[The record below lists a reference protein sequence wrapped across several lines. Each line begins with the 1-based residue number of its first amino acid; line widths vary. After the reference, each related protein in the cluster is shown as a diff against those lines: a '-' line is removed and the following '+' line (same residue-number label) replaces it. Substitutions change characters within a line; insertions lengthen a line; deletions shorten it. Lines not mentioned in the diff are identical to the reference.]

1 MLGDGL
7 KAQDANRSVR
17 LRGSRGCCPVN
28 LPDRKCTLTP
38 RDQNATRRPCLPPTS
53 LMTHSRKTRAAG
65 CWKWKAEGTYKP
77 LRSQRD
83 AEKKRSLGKKMKK
96 RHLLRSAIP
105 HPRSV
110 IPTKKMAAHAR
121 AQVAMKNS
129 IRSGITLRLR
139 RLGAFG
145 MACLVQLARPRSTQA
160 RVQK

>member
-65 CWKWKAEGTYKP
+65 CWKWKAEGTYKAP
-77 LRSQRD
+77 RSQRN
-83 AEKKRSLGKKMKK
+83 AEKMGSLIVESGSKK
-96 RHLLRSAIP
+96 RLLRSAIHDPQSLFIFVHFDVGCWMFIPP
-105 HPRSV
+105 HSGLRQP
-110 IPTKKMAAHAR
+110 AR
-121 AQVAMKNS
+121 
-129 IRSGITLRLR
+129 GG
-139 RLGAFG
+139 LG
-145 MACLVQLARPRSTQA
+145 
-160 RVQK
+160 